1 MTTRIPQK
9 ALGIHLL
16 PYIRIGGRLVHPP
29 PALAHVQTDGSYGSF
44 LGPRIAAVVK
54 PATSR
59 HTFRYVKHIFAES
72 ATETEWASI
81 ALGLEAAIQ
90 LDQTAV
96 HIDNDNLGV
105 VGGLIQ
111 RDNYLRKEYA
121 RYWRSVI
128 LGLTNKTDWTGIR
141 WIPRR
146 ENHADALFR

>member
-9 ALGIHLL
+9 VRGVLAM
-16 PYIRIGGRLVHPP
+16 PYIRIGGRSAYPP
-29 PALAHVQTDGSYGSF
+29 LALAHVQTDGSYGSF
-44 LGPRIAAVVK
+44 TGPRIAAIVK

-59 HTFRYVKHIFAES
+59 HTFRYVKHTSAES

-81 ALGLEAAIQ
+81 ALGIEAAIQ

-105 VGGLIQ
+105 IGGLIG
-111 RDNYLRKEYA
+111 RDTYLRKEYA

-128 LGLTNKTDWTGIR
+128 LGNANKMDWVGVR

-146 ENHADALFR
+146 ENKADSLFR